1 MCSLCIC
8 SRSTFFPYFFCCT
21 ILIMNARK
29 RERKH
34 ITMFCLL
41 QLSFTKWQETKSERE
56 RERDKPVDSEKIN
69 RKRHVRFFS
78 FFLLLM
84 YNLRWILSQVHHIT
98 SIRHSYNPSHCRRSR
113 LYSRF
118 MFIKYMLFTQSRMII
133 FQYFHNDNHNFLLI
147 K

>member
-69 RKRHVRFFS
+69 RKRHVRFF
-78 FFLLLM
+78 FFLVAYVQFKMDSFTSASYYKHPSLLQSKPLPPFSSLFKV
-84 YNLRWILSQVHHIT
+84 YVHQIYVVHT
-98 SIRHSYNPSHCRRSR
+98 KP
-113 LYSRF
+113 
-118 MFIKYMLFTQSRMII
+118 
-133 FQYFHNDNHNFLLI
+133 NDNISIFS
-147 K
+147 